1 MKKETKKQKIA
12 IIKRQIQASRKYRLD
27 KIRHDKKFLKY
38 DKLVKLKK
46 DVEYS
51 IINDFVEEHIG
62 LEPINKI
69 LKKDPEALNYYN
81 SFEVMLWSNLE
92 DSKKGISFLM
102 TYFIKRRKDDSLKTS
117 QRYAFRLASFIKKE
131 EIKEAFKD
139 SNLSTD
145 FTFDYDLAESKYR
158 EINFSRVYNKIQDD
172 LKDKLDYLGDSIK
185 KIESL
190 KKRLIEEEY
199 QKYDKYYNDEE
210 KRRIE
215 ELEASYA

>member
-1 MKKETKKQKIA
+1 MKKETKDQKIA
-12 IIKRQIQASRKYRLD
+12 TIKREIQASRKWRHD

-62 LEPINKI
+62 MEPINKI
-69 LKKDPEALNYYN
+69 LKKDPKALNYYN

-102 TYFIKRRKDDSLKTS
+102 TYFVQKRKESLTTS

-131 EIKEAFKD
+131 EIEEAFKNN
-139 SNLSTD
+139 NLSAG
-145 FTFDYDLAESKYR
+145 FKFDLDLAESKYR
-158 EINFSRVYNKIQDD
+158 EVNFSRVYNKIQDD
-172 LKDKLDYLGDSIK
+172 LKGKLDYLGDSIK
-185 KIESL
+185 KIEAL

-199 QKYDKYYNDEE
+199 QKYDKYYDDEE

>member
-1 MKKETKKQKIA
+1 MKKETKEQKIA
-12 IIKRQIQASRKYRLD
+12 TIKREIQASRKHRHE

-51 IINDFVEEHIG
+51 IINDFVEEYIG
-62 LEPINKI
+62 IEPINKI
-69 LKKDPEALNYYN
+69 LKKKPNALNYYN

-92 DSKKGISFLM
+92 DSKTGTSFLM
-102 TYFIKRRKDDSLKTS
+102 TYFIKRRKDHSLKTS

-139 SNLSTD
+139 SKLATD

-158 EINFSRVYNKIQDD
+158 EINFSRVYNKIQDN

-185 KIESL
+185 KIEAL
-190 KKRLIEEEY
+190 KKRLIEEEIQEY
-199 QKYDKYYNDEE
+199 NKHYDEEE